1 MRTWKRTPLP
11 LLLMLLGVFAC
22 VLPAVPQVD
31 QNAAGTAVQ
40 GTLNAIIKQTQDAGL
55 PIVDTETD
63 TPTLEASLTP
73 SPTFT
78 PIIPTLTFTATATHT
93 LPPPPVWTATPNYP
107 MVSVSVA
114 TNCRSGPGKQY
125 ELMGFLKEGVWVRV
139 YARDSGTDY
148 WYIRNPANSS
158 QFCWIWGEYATV
170 IGSLSQLPVYTP
182 PPSPTPTITSTPV
195 PSFTASYIGLQT
207 CNGNYWADLKL
218 KNTGTATFRSI
229 SVTLKDMK
237 TSRTVT
243 LALDGF
249 RDRTGCNSSTKDV
262 LSPGKTVTASSPVF
276 GYNPQ
281 GHNINATVTLC
292 TATGLNGYCKTV
304 KFSFKP

>member
-1 MRTWKRTPLP
+1 MRHSSRILSFALI
-11 LLLMLLGVFAC
+11 LLIVTAAC
-22 VLPAVPQVD
+22 T
-31 QNAAGTAVQ
+31 GTAVSTAEPNLLVTIIAQ
-40 GTLNAIIKQTQDAGL
+40 TAYAAFTLTAQPSAVV
-55 PIVDTETD
+55 PIGEISTVAVTSTATD
-63 TPTLEASLTP
+63 TSTP
-73 SPTFT
+73 EP
-78 PIIPTLTFTATATHT
+78 PTLTPTATLSPTPIFT
-93 LPPPPVWTATPNYP
+93 WTPLVP
-107 MVSVSVA
+107 LISVSVP
-114 TNCRSGPGKQY
+114 TNCRSGPGK
-125 ELMGFLKEGVWVRV
+125 V
-139 YARDSGTDY
+139 YDYRGALLVGEIAEVVGRDPTGNY